1 MTFPAPEIMSWATL
15 KTDDATPTTVAFSA
29 TGNNF
34 CQLGADG
41 SIWYWSLDEF
51 GEATWVQLDN
61 NSATIAVITDGDEI
75 YQLHNDG
82 SIWAYVDSPEWEL
95 LDSNSATIA
104 ITAADGQL
112 FQLHRDGSIWL
123 YEPDSTPSWLQL
135 DNKLAVAILC
145 TVGHL
150 YQLLNDGSILEYNG
164 TPFTGWLTL
173 DANPATVSIAADG
186 EALFQ
191 LHNDGSV
198 WGYDHS
204 GTPWQEFGGPNDFL
218 TTAIATG
225 PGGFLAQ
232 LQRNGDVYAYVG
244 SFDHPDNN
252 SWTQLGSQLTGG
264 GETFPGALAFAG
276 GQPQRAPFFVS
287 DPVDPV
293 VFGDSTDYSGL
304 YLLTIDSQIRE
315 AGFPSAD

>member
-1 MTFPAPEIMSWATL
+1 MTFAAPEIMSWATL

-41 SIWYWSLDEF
+41 SIWYWSLDEY

-61 NSATIAVITDGDEI
+61 NSATIAMITDGDEI

-82 SIWAYVDSPEWEL
+82 SIWAYVDSPSWEL

-135 DNKLAVAILC
+135 DNKPAVAILC

-204 GTPWQEFGGPNDFL
+204 GTPWQKFGEPNDFL

-225 PGGFLAQ
+225 PGGSLAQ
-232 LQRNGDVYAYVG
+232 LQLNGDVYAYVG
-244 SFDHPDNN
+244 SNDQPDTN
-252 SWTQLGSQLTGG
+252 SWTQLGSQLDGG

-276 GQPQRAPFFVS
+276 GQPQRAPFWFS
-287 DPVDPV
+287 DDSVA
-293 VFGDSTDYSGL
+293 FGDSTDYSGL